1 MFPDVDAPNSPPV
14 ADAVEVLLLLPKR
27 PPPDEV
33 VFVFV
38 VVLPKSPEPVPVPVV
53 FAAPPKFA
61 PKLKPEDLL
70 LSAMV
75 AISAVV
81 WR

>member
-14 ADAVEVLLLLPKR
+14 ADAVDVLLLPKR
-27 PPPDEV
+27 LPPDEV

-38 VVLPKSPEPVPVPVV
+38 VVLPKSPVPVV
-53 FAAPPKFA
+53 LDAPPKFA